1 MVNQSAGP
9 QHPLAKLAVLMSGN
23 VLMTFMI
30 SAVMPA
36 SSAIARNFSA
46 LGQVDLHAQILLLA
60 PYIALI
66 FVAPLSGVLIKN
78 YGRRVPLLMA
88 IGVYACA
95 GGAELFT
102 NAFWPLVG
110 ERVLLGAGGGA
121 ITTICMTLAGD
132 YFAGAKRTW
141 AVALVGMAT
150 APGSVL
156 VLLVSG
162 VLVDWGGWHL
172 AFAPYLLA
180 IPVFFAALFIIEE
193 PATPAEDMMSGG
205 ALPRFFWL
213 LCLVTMFE
221 ACTAI
226 LPAVQLPFLLSAI
239 GITHATTA
247 SVLIALSACV
257 AVAAGSFYPIM
268 RRYLSVNTVLVLIFS
283 TAAVSYFAF
292 FIANDFYSIGLALLI
307 IGLPTGLMIPHF
319 SAVAIERAT
328 AEARGRAVGLIT
340 SSICIGQVSIPMVVA
355 PLRAALGMKNM
366 FVVLALV
373 LAAASLFA
381 AFIPRLRKVQ
391 HVPGYVERY

>member
-1 MVNQSAGP
+1 MVKQNAGLR
-9 QHPLAKLAVLMSGN
+9 HPTAKLAVLMSGN

-30 SAVMPA
+30 SSVMPA
-36 SSAIARNFSA
+36 SGAIAQNFSA

-66 FVAPLSGVLIKN
+66 FVAPLSGVLIQN
-78 YGRRVPLLMA
+78 YGRRVPLLA
-88 IGVYACA
+88 GIALYACA
-95 GGAELFT
+95 GAAELFT

-132 YFAGAKRTW
+132 YFTGDKRTW

-150 APGSVL
+150 APGSVV

-162 VLVDWGGWHL
+162 VLVDWGGWHM
-172 AFAPYLLA
+172 AFVPYLLA
-180 IPVFFAALFIIEE
+180 VPVFFAALFIIEE
-193 PATPAEDMMSGG
+193 PVAQAETTRSSG

-226 LPAVQLPFLLSAI
+226 LPAVQLPFLLRAI

-247 SVLIALSACV
+247 SILIALSSCV
-257 AVAAGSFYPIM
+257 AVAAGSFYPVI
-268 RRYLSVNTVLVLIFS
+268 RRYLSVNTLLVVIFA
-283 TAAVSYFAF
+283 TAAVAYFSF
-292 FIANDFYSIGLALLI
+292 SIANDVYSIGLSLFI
-307 IGLPTGLMIPHF
+307 IGFPTGLMIPHF
-319 SAVAIERAT
+319 SAVTIERAT
-328 AEARGRAVGLIT
+328 TEARGRAVGVIT
-340 SSICIGQVSIPMVVA
+340 SSIYIGQLSIPLVVE
-355 PLRAALGMKNM
+355 PLHAALGMKTM

-373 LAAASLFA
+373 LAAASVLA
-381 AFIPRLRKVQ
+381 ACIPRLQRVQ
-391 HVPGYVERY
+391 HVPG